1 MDPPLVG
8 VAVKVILDPAQI
20 EVVLAPI
27 VTEGVTEDAIF
38 PLPVGL
44 LVVGV
49 FAPPPFPPISI
60 PKVGTDASMVFPLQ
74 VMLDLMSTT
83 SQR

>member
-8 VAVKVILDPAQI
+8 VAVKVVLAPAQI
-20 EVVLAPI
+20 FALLVAIL
-27 VTEGVTEDAIF
+27 TDGVTDEDIF
-38 PLPVGL
+38 PLPAGL

-60 PKVGTDASMVFPLQ
+60 PRVGTEASMLFPLQ
-74 VMLDLMSTT
+74 LMLDFMSTT